1 MPTGRTSQSRH
12 LTSLPLTLLALFAL
26 LGALLA
32 LGHNATAAVT
42 RQDTAHTARQS
53 SQTAAAGLPARLR
66 GVNRSGTEF
75 MCVQNRGIFDGPSDA
90 ASVQAIKNWK
100 TNAVRVPLNED
111 CWLGINGVNPAY
123 SGSAYRNA
131 VADYVSLLRQY
142 GQNVIVELHWSS
154 GVYTGSGSQCS
165 TYASTCQKPMPNRD
179 HTPAFWKSVAST
191 FKNAGGVYFDL
202 FNEPFPNSVM
212 SDYNASWRCWR
223 DGGAACTGFSYTVAG
238 MQELVNAVRS
248 TGATNYVMVGGLSYS
263 NDLSQWLTYA
273 PADSAGKLAASWHSY
288 NFNYCNTQSCWDSQI
303 APVAARYPLVVG
315 EIGEND
321 CAHGYIDTLM
331 NWLDARGLSYL
342 AWTWNTWDCRSG
354 PALISNYNGTA
365 TAYGQGLKDRLAR
378 G

>member
-1 MPTGRTSQSRH
+1 MPDSRTSQSRH
-12 LTSLPLTLLALFAL
+12 LTPLPLALLALFAL

-32 LGHNATAAVT
+32 VGHDATAAP
-42 RQDTAHTARQS
+42 QPGAAHRARQS
-53 SQTAAAGLPARLR
+53 SKAVAAAALPTRLR

-90 ASVQAIKNWK
+90 ASVQAIKNWRA
-100 TNAVRVPLNED
+100 NAVRVPLNED

-123 SGSAYRNA
+123 SGSAYRTA
-131 VADYVSLLRQY
+131 VTNYVTLLRQN
-142 GQNVIVELHWSS
+142 GQNVILELHWSS

-165 TYASTCQKPMPNRD
+165 TYASNCQKPMPDRD
-179 HTPAFWKSVAST
+179 HTPAFWKSVASS
-191 FKNAGGVYFDL
+191 FKNDGGVYFDL
-202 FNEPFPNSVM
+202 FNEPFPNQVM
-212 SDYNASWRCWR
+212 SDYNASWKCWR
-223 DGGAACTGFSYTVAG
+223 DGGSACTGFSYTVAG
-238 MQELVNAVRS
+238 MQELLNAVRS
-248 TGATNYVMVGGLSYS
+248 TGANNYVMVGGLSYA

-273 PADSAGKLAASWHSY
+273 PTDSAGKVAASWHSY